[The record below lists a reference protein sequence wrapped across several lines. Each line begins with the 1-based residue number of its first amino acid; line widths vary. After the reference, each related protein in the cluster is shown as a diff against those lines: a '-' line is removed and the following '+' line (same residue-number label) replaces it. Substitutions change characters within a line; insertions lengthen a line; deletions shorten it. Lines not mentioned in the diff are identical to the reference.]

1 MANIYQAP
9 SGSPSTWVSWEIG
22 ACCAVSR
29 RQTDVTIFH
38 IVMAR
43 NCVAFVCSFSVFR
56 FSRRLRRLRSAMRR
70 HCSCHRL
77 TLSPFGHLFIC
88 EKTKKKKAGEKV
100 STAFG
105 SYRSTFGCFFF
116 LVRLSSYLFLWPTI
130 FRRLLIWSH
139 WVMQCLLPCI
149 WIMEMIMRSNR
160 DLHLP

>member
-29 RQTDVTIFH
+29 SQTDVTIFH

-77 TLSPFGHLFIC
+77 TLSPFGHLFIY
-88 EKTKKKKAGEKV
+88 EKTKKKKKLGKKCQQRLAATV
-100 STAFG
+100 L
-105 SYRSTFGCFFF
+105 RLVVFFF
-116 LVRLSSYLFLWPTI
+116 IFIRLSSYLFLWPTI

-149 WIMEMIMRSNR
+149 WIMRSNR

>member
-88 EKTKKKKAGEKV
+88 EKTKKKMGKKCQQRLAATV
-100 STAFG
+100 L
-105 SYRSTFGCFFF
+105 RLVVFFF
-116 LVRLSSYLFLWPTI
+116 WFAFLHIYFCGQQFFADCLSDPTESCNASCLAFELW
-130 FRRLLIWSH
+130 RW
-139 WVMQCLLPCI
+139 
-149 WIMEMIMRSNR
+149 
-160 DLHLP
+160 